1 MKFIR
6 VLVLLLLTSVHI
18 FTPVLSS
25 EAGQETNSN
34 VTESQ
39 TTSEQRAVLVTNT
52 TTKSLDQ
59 TESSTSTAPTS
70 AQGVTSGP
78 QTPSTT
84 TNLFTKDVPI
94 GRTTTV
100 KTLLTTAVSTQK
112 PSVTTMLTANQ
123 TTKENLTSNIDKPLG
138 HVDMTT
144 MNNDSEP
151 NVSMTDSKDKI
162 QILTQPEKKDEKPQP
177 PQKHAGADKRLWWIV
192 LPALLFV
199 GAIAIVFKFKSKKV
213 HDHSALLSFCLCSAS
228 FQSRPESTKDG
239 VMLLGVKSSGT
250 EENAAMS

>member
-1 MKFIR
+1 MRFIR

-25 EAGQETNSN
+25 DAQQEPNSN

-39 TTSEQRAVLVTNT
+39 TTPAQPVVSVTTT

-70 AQGVTSGP
+70 AQGVTLGP
-78 QTPSTT
+78 QAPSTA
-84 TNLFTKDVPI
+84 TNLFTKDVPN
-94 GRTTTV
+94 GPTTTV

-123 TTKENLTSNIDKPLG
+123 TTKENLTSNIDKPLD
-138 HVDMTT
+138 HDNMTT
-144 MNNDSEP
+144 TNKDSG
-151 NVSMTDSKDKI
+151 SDISGQDSKDKI
-162 QILTQPEKKDEKPQP
+162 QISSQSTETEEKPQP

-192 LPALLFV
+192 LPALLVV

-213 HDHSALLSFCLCSAS
+213 HDHSETIDTGTENAS